1 MGDDIHGFFID
12 RNIVIFGLGLM
23 GGSLAMALQ
32 GKCRSV
38 NGIDPDPV
46 AVHSALN
53 RGIVSKASMD
63 PGNLVQGADVIIL
76 AAPVK
81 TILALLETLPEL
93 CDNPA
98 IVIDFGS
105 TKISICQEMEKLPAR
120 FDPIGGHPMCGKE
133 TAGLA
138 NADRSLFQNA
148 AFALVPLD
156 RTTLAAR
163 QTAESLAL
171 ALGSK
176 PVWLDA
182 AEHDRQ
188 VAITSHLA
196 YLAANALAF
205 CTPIEA
211 ALMAASGFSSTS
223 RLAVTPPEMMM
234 DVLQTNRV
242 AILPALHQYLC
253 HLERLEGLLEASN
266 FSAMADILEEGSAN
280 RTKILQSR
288 TGNELCA

>member
-1 MGDDIHGFFID
+1 MGDDVPGFFID

-32 GKCRSV
+32 GKCHSV
-38 NGIDPDPV
+38 IGIDPDAV
-46 AVHSALN
+46 AVQSALN
-53 RGIVSKASMD
+53 RGIVSKASID

-81 TILALLETLPEL
+81 TILALLKDLPEL
-93 CDNPA
+93 CDNQA

-105 TKISICQEMEKLPAR
+105 TKIAICEEMEKLPAR

-148 AFALVPLD
+148 TFALVPLA

-163 QTAESLAL
+163 RTAELLAL
-171 ALGSK
+171 VLGST

-188 VAITSHLA
+188 VAITSHLP

-205 CTPIEA
+205 CTPLEA
-211 ALMAASGFSSTS
+211 ASMAASGFSSTS

-234 DVLQTNRV
+234 DVLQTNRD
-242 AILPALHQYLC
+242 AILPALQQYRS
-253 HLERLEGLLEASN
+253 HLERLEGLLQVSN
-266 FSAMADILEEGSAN
+266 FSAMAAVLEEGSAN
-280 RTKILQSR
+280 RTKILQFR
-288 TGNELCA
+288 TGNEL